1 MVEGGEVREVVRVW
15 CGREYVEAEV
25 NGPKSAGSV
34 RFRCREGCPDVC
46 VEGGPYASCIVFEAS
61 WSADSILSGCK
72 RGSMCGGGSG
82 IGSSKPK
89 SNREGPKDGIGG
101 EDVLCCAA
109 SEGGSC
115 I

>member
-46 VEGGPYASCIVFEAS
+46 VEGPYASCIVFEAS
-61 WSADSILSGCK
+61 
-72 RGSMCGGGSG
+72 
-82 IGSSKPK
+82 
-89 SNREGPKDGIGG
+89 
-101 EDVLCCAA
+101 
-109 SEGGSC
+109 
-115 I
+115 